1 MTGRPGCALRA
12 ALTHAFAVLW
22 SAALAAAPLPPE
34 VDTALR
40 AAGVPPGALSVL
52 VQEVGGAA
60 RPLLAQQADTP
71 VNPGSLFKLATTQA
85 ALEILGP
92 TWTWR
97 TPVWIDG
104 TLSVDG
110 VLDGAV
116 LIQATGDPSLVL
128 ERTWLL
134 LRQLRQRGVRDIR
147 GDIVLDRSAFEPR
160 RGSPGDFDGEPLR
173 PYNVQADALLL
184 NHKAVTLRFSP
195 DPSRGLARVSA
206 EPALAGVAI
215 DAQVPLSAGACDD
228 WRASVGA
235 TLHDPQHVRFTGT
248 YPLACGEQRWPVA
261 YADPDSYNARLVEAL
276 WRELGGEL
284 RGRVRD
290 GAAPTGMA
298 PSFEWTS
305 PPLGEVVRDIN
316 KFSNN
321 VMAQQLFLSLAL
333 QWQGQGTREGAR
345 AVMRQWLA
353 EHLGEPLVGVVV
365 DNGSGLSRDTRLS
378 ARQLATLLRHAWA
391 GPTMPELIASLPI
404 TGLDGTMRRSLASA
418 GRAHLKTGSLRD
430 MAGIAGIVHGAAG
443 RRYVVVAVIQH
454 PNANAARGALDA
466 LVQWTLN
473 DGAAGR

>member
-1 MTGRPGCALRA
+1 MRGRPGRVM
-12 ALTHAFAVLW
+12 H
-22 SAALAAAPLPPE
+22 AALACALAGLWPLAVVAAPLPPE

-40 AAGVPPGALSVL
+40 AAGLPPEALSVL
-52 VQEVGGAA
+52 VQVVGGAA
-60 RPLLAQQADTP
+60 PPLLAHQADTP

-104 TLSVDG
+104 TLAADG
-110 VLDGAV
+110 TLDGSV
-116 LIQATGDPSLVL
+116 MIQATGDPSLVL
-128 ERTWLL
+128 ERTWML

-160 RGSPGDFDGEPLR
+160 SGSPGDFDGEPLR

-195 DPSRGLARVSA
+195 DPARGLARISA
-206 EPALAGVAI
+206 EPTLAGVAI
-215 DAQVPLSAGACDD
+215 DAQVPLSAGACGD
-228 WRASVGA
+228 WRATLGA
-235 TLHDPQHVRFTGT
+235 TLHDPQHVRFTGA
-248 YPLACGEQRWPVA
+248 YPLACGELRWPVA

-290 GAAPTGMA
+290 GAAPAGMA

-305 PPLGEVVRDIN
+305 PPLAEVVRDIN

-333 QWQGQGTREGAR
+333 QWQGRGTREGAR

-353 EHLGEPLVGVVV
+353 EHLGEPLDGVTV

-378 ARQLATLLRHAWA
+378 VRQLATLLRHAWA
-391 GPTMPELIASLPI
+391 GPTMPELMASLPI

-418 GRAHLKTGSLRD
+418 GRSHLKTGSLRD
-430 MAGIAGIVHGAAG
+430 MAGVAGIVHGAAG
-443 RRYVVVAVIQH
+443 RRYVLVAVIQH
-454 PNANAARGALDA
+454 PSANAGRGALDA
-466 LVQWTLN
+466 LVQWSLN
-473 DGAAGR
+473 DGAAAR